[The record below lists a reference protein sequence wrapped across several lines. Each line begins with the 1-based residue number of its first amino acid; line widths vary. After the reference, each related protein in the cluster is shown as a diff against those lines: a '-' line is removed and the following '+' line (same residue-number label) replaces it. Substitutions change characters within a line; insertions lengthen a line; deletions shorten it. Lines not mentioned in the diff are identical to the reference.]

1 MSSALPAAESE
12 VRSATDIPTGTIS
25 TRKSTVIL
33 GLGNTLLGDE
43 GVGVH
48 AVRYFQAM
56 LPGQA
61 DTEFIDG
68 GTLSFTLVEAIEA
81 AEKLIVIDAAE
92 LRCVPGTVRLF
103 QGKEMDRFVGT
114 SKKSSV
120 HEVSLAD
127 LLVISCLTGHLPEY
141 RALIGIQP
149 ASIAWSETLTEPVD
163 RAMRSAYELISK
175 LLLEWRTAPGA

>member
-1 MSSALPAAESE
+1 
-12 VRSATDIPTGTIS
+12 
-25 TRKSTVIL
+25 
-33 GLGNTLLGDE
+33 
-43 GVGVH
+43 
-48 AVRYFQAM
+48 M

-61 DTEFIDG
+61 DIEFIDG

-92 LRCVPGTVRLF
+92 LRCVPGMVRLF
-103 QGKEMDRFVGT
+103 QGEEMDGFVGT

-127 LLVISCLTGHLPEY
+127 LLVISHLTGHLPKY

-149 ASIAWSETLTEPVD
+149 GTIVWSETLSEPVD
-163 RAMRSAYELISK
+163 KAIRSAYELISE
-175 LLLEWRTAPGA
+175 LLLEWRTAGGAIARRQDPSA